1 MTLNNT
7 KILNSTSKFD
17 DSALDT
23 TFNHNATIKALAEP
37 SILEG
42 TAVNLHSMVSLK
54 ATE

>member
-7 KILNSTSKFD
+7 QIANSTSKLD
-17 DSALDT
+17 DSALNT
-23 TFNHNATIKALAEP
+23 TFNHHATIKALAEP

-42 TAVNLHSMVSLK
+42 TAVNLDSMVSLK